1 MPICWQPR
9 CNSPKGHLGGQK
21 RPNFSPEHASAPPW
35 PRIAGGKK
43 AAAGPA
49 PLPGRAAG
57 PAFGPALGL
66 PAFREANRSLHSKS
80 GLPSASSYPRDSVM
94 VA

>member
-21 RPNFSPEHASAPPW
+21 RPNFFPEHASASPR

-57 PAFGPALGL
+57 PAFGPALGP
-66 PAFREANRSLHSKS
+66 PAFLRRKALTAQQITSAL
-80 GLPSASSYPRDSVM
+80 GLAPSPR
-94 VA
+94 

>member
-21 RPNFSPEHASAPPW
+21 RPNFFPEHASAPPW

-57 PAFGPALGL
+57 PAFGPALGP
-66 PAFREANRSLHSKS
+66 PAFLRRKSLTAQQITSAL
-80 GLPSASSYPRDSVM
+80 GLAPSPR
-94 VA
+94 